1 MIVLSGFVS
10 GDLPLKLTTNIA
22 GYGSESEAEEEAA
35 TVTLSSDVG
44 RVNRASMKS
53 AVKLQEIGPRMT
65 LQLVKVEKGLRSG
78 EVLFSEYGK
87 PGDKG
92 KHDYEDNEMQDN
104 EDEDDSKGSEDQ
116 DGNGSEVDEDEGHEE
131 LD

>member
-1 MIVLSGFVS
+1 MLVGLTVL
-10 GDLPLKLTTNIA
+10 
-22 GYGSESEAEEEAA
+22 
-35 TVTLSSDVG
+35 
-44 RVNRASMKS
+44 R
-53 AVKLQEIGPRMT
+53 KLQEIGPRMT